1 MLIGLGRQAAVQS
14 LMELAKG
21 TAALILNPA
30 AAGNHFAAAGL
41 FAGASAAAGVAGKA
55 LGGGGG
61 GTAGGGM
68 ASPTGTIQTAP
79 APERERAEET
89 SMVFNVN
96 FGGAVIYDT
105 QRAAEQALADRITN
119 LQNTRRRG
127 APRRAY

>member
-1 MLIGLGRQAAVQS
+1 
-14 LMELAKG
+14 
-21 TAALILNPA
+21 LILNPA
-30 AAGNHFAAAGL
+30 AAGNGHFAAAGL

-61 GTAGGGM
+61 GAAGGGM